1 MKARRRPVLAFA
13 IVLALAVC
21 APILALAG
29 QKSGRLV
36 VVMVWDGLRPD
47 LVTAHDTP
55 ALYAMERAGVRF
67 DRHHAVFPTLTMV
80 NAAALATGAEPG
92 ETGIIGNRMYLLPAL
107 RRRGPSALASDTF
120 KDWITQPFGLE
131 NSTRLAAL
139 NGPQAF
145 AGRILGLDTVAQET
159 EREGGYLAVVGKDG
173 PTFLWDNRV
182 ATVKDGHDSLL
193 EPHRDYLFVSDWM
206 ASPAAVASKI
216 LGAMPPLSLS
226 GVVDSARD
234 EYFTRV
240 AIERAI
246 PAARAAV
253 RAGRPALIVLWLH
266 NPDLTQHHAGLG
278 TRAALE
284 ALTASDRDLARLR
297 AAIAAS
303 GVGGQTDL
311 IVVSDHGFATIR
323 FTVDLGAL
331 LVGAGLKKS
340 PTSDDVVVARN
351 GGADLVYLSPSAFA
365 TIEAR
370 RAELQ
375 KIVDFAE
382 AQEWCGPI
390 FSRAAPSSGGRSAS
404 PAGPRLGS
412 PAGPRLG
419 WIDGTFAESAAGI
432 LNPARS
438 PDLVIS
444 FDEAPNKDNRGL
456 TGPGNP
462 AFALA
467 AGGKRLVPN
476 RSQPLVRPIPG
487 LVYADVPGLTT
498 GMGEHGAAG
507 AREIH
512 NFCAAFGPD
521 FRRGF
526 VDRAPTANTDVAPT
540 ITRLLGLTPNSGP
553 GGLFP
558 TGRVMAEAF
567 ANERP
572 RAEKTH
578 AIVVTARLKLQGME
592 AVSTLEFTRL
602 GGHYYL
608 DGSTVER
615 RPLGNSP

>member
-21 APILALAG
+21 ASIPAPAG

-55 ALYAMERAGVRF
+55 ALYAMERAGVLF

-92 ETGIIGNRMYLLPAL
+92 ETGIIGNRMYLFPAL
-107 RRRGPSALASDTF
+107 RRRGAAALASAAF
-120 KDWITQPFGLE
+120 KDWIAHPFGLE
-131 NSTRLAAL
+131 NSTLLAAL

-145 AGRILGLDTVAQET
+145 AGRLLGLDTVAQET

-193 EPHRDYLFVSDWM
+193 EPHKDYLFVSDRM
-206 ASPAAVASKI
+206 ASPAAVAGKM
-216 LGAMPPLSLS
+216 LGAMPPLSLT

-278 TRAALE
+278 TNASLE

-297 AAIAAS
+297 ASIAAS

-323 FTVDLGAL
+323 LTVDLGAL

-365 TIEAR
+365 TTEAR
-370 RAELQ
+370 RTELQ

-390 FSRAAPSSGGRSAS
+390 FSGAALSSGGRS
-404 PAGPRLGS
+404 GS
-412 PAGPRLG
+412 PAASQLG
-419 WIDGTFAESAAGI
+419 WIDGTFAESAVGI
-432 LNPARS
+432 LNAARS

-444 FDEAPNKDNRGL
+444 FDEIPNKDNRGL
-456 TGPGNP
+456 TGPENP

-467 AGGKRLVPN
+467 AGGERLVPN
-476 RSQPLVRPIPG
+476 RSQPLVRPIAG
-487 LVYADVPGLTT
+487 LVYADARGFTT
-498 GMGEHGAAG
+498 GMGTHGAAG

-567 ANERP
+567 ADERP
-572 RAEKTH
+572 RAEKTR

-602 GGHYYL
+602 GGHYYF
-608 DGSTVER
+608 DGSSVER